1 MCVKERKWMS
11 KKNDEQ
17 ILPSKTVDASEIVY

>member
-1 MCVKERKWMS
+1 MWMRGNEWV